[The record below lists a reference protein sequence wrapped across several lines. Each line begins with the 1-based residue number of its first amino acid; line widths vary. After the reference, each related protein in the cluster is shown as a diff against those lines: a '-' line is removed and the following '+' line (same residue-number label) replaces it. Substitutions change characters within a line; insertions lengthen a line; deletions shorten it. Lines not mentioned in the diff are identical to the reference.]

1 MNIMLDNV
9 RHHFETAKKVN
20 PSIRLVSDA
29 NSAKATFENIA
40 IIGLGYVGLP
50 LAVCLADK
58 FNYVRGVDISERR
71 VNDIVRGHDET
82 NEISADELAV
92 SGLEV
97 STGMA
102 SVADASF
109 YVVTVPTPIT
119 DSHQPDLSPLQSACD
134 MIGPYLK
141 KGDVVVFES
150 TVYPGVTE
158 DFCGPILEKL
168 SGLKAGVD
176 FGLGYSPERINPG
189 DKVNT
194 VENVIKIV
202 SGDNSI

>member
-92 SGLEV
+92 SGLELAYCTT
-97 STGMA
+97 SEPAPPNITSAPAPPRIA
-102 SVADASF
+102 SL
-109 YVVTVPTPIT
+109 PP
-119 DSHQPDLSPLQSACD
+119 PP
-134 MIGPYLK
+134 
-141 KGDVVVFES
+141 
-150 TVYPGVTE
+150 
-158 DFCGPILEKL
+158 
-168 SGLKAGVD
+168 
-176 FGLGYSPERINPG
+176 
-189 DKVNT
+189 
-194 VENVIKIV
+194 
-202 SGDNSI
+202 